1 MSLECSIQNTQIQT
15 LEHRCHRAQ
24 RCHSLQTDVQ
34 ETCVE
39 SNISKSPDLSSS
51 TQTSKHF
58 NLKLAKKSI
67 YHKNTNTNTL
77 ELGPSKNS
85 ETSHPEHRPINIS
98 NPGFQTIKK
107 FIDLKF
113 MPCSIKTVPHHI

>member
-1 MSLECSIQNTQIQT
+1 MPNSKHPNSNLGTQMPQSPEVPFTADRCSG
-15 LEHRCHRAQ
+15 
-24 RCHSLQTDVQ
+24 
-34 ETCVE
+34 TCVE
-39 SNISKSPDLSSS
+39 SNISKSPDLTSS

-85 ETSHPEHRPINIS
+85 ETSHPEHRPINNS
-98 NPGFQTIKK
+98 NPGFQIIKK